1 MGEKTSEMEQKDIT
15 AYIADS
21 ISKIKDVEERI
32 EKSVS
37 SASQAQ
43 KSASAAMMV
52 KRRMLQN
59 TSARIVEH
67 LQPAVRDLASAM
79 EISADT
85 QKLMFDHQKIL
96 ANCCRTL
103 FGMCTT
109 NITMIRTTIK
119 TLKKQLAENAD
130 DDLSG
135 FARQELMNVLHQLQ
149 MQEDLYSKQ
158 DRMFSR
164 IRELNSKLD
173 EKNLLIEEINKKI
186 NELQIIVSNGNKR
199 LKKVECV
206 LVELGDLSGMKSSQ
220 FQDFLQSKNEK
231 MFILEKRVLFWE
243 NELKKKYSLSLII
256 SVLSLFFSLLVFLL
270 CLFKL

>member
-1 MGEKTSEMEQKDIT
+1 MGEKSSEMEQKDIT
-15 AYIADS
+15 AYITDS

-52 KRRMLQN
+52 KRKMLQN

-85 QKLMFDHQKIL
+85 QKLMFDHQKVL

-109 NITMIRTTIK
+109 NISMIRTTIK

-130 DDLSG
+130 EDLSG
-135 FARQELMNVLHQLQ
+135 VARQELMNVLHQLQ

-158 DRMFSR
+158 ERMFSR
-164 IRELNSKLD
+164 IKELNSKLD
-173 EKNLLIEEINKKI
+173 EKNLLIDEFNKKI

-199 LKKVECV
+199 LKKIECV
-206 LVELGDLSGMKSSQ
+206 LPEFGDFSGMKSSQ
-220 FQDFLQSKNEK
+220 FQDFLQNKNEK
-231 MFILEKRVLFWE
+231 MFILEKRVVLLE
-243 NELKKKYSLSLII
+243 NELKRKSLISVLV
-256 SVLSLFFSLLVFLL
+256 SVLSLFSSLLVFWL
-270 CLFKL
+270 CLFRL